1 MREKTCPMCGGNGV
15 IAVPFG
21 ERIRETRERLNLTQ
35 DQVASSMG
43 LSRPSLV
50 NIEADRQNV
59 STDKV
64 AAFARLF
71 DVSADYLLGLKDRP
85 ND

>member
-21 ERIRETRERLNLTQ
+21 ERIRAMRECLNLTQ
-35 DQVASSMG
+35 EQVASSMG

-59 STDKV
+59 STDKIV
-64 AAFARLF
+64 AFARLF
-71 DVSADYLLGLKDRP
+71 NVSTDYLLGMKDRP